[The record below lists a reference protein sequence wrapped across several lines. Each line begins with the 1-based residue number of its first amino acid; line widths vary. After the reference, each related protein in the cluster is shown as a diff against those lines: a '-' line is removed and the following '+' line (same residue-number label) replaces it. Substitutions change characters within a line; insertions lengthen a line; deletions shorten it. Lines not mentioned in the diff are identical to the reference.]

1 MSILRY
7 GAALMIGALTLT
19 SAMPAATTEVEDLQG
34 RWRGRICTAE
44 GIPTKTNLSIDKY
57 GCYVL
62 FQTDLNGAAQATGTV
77 GIEGSKVT
85 FFDNKKVPYM
95 VLQLSDDGR
104 LVQDVRGKI
113 PKNCCYLNKR

>member
-7 GAALMIGALTLT
+7 GTALIMGALTLT
-19 SAMPAATTEVEDLQG
+19 TSMTTMATEVSDLEG

-57 GCYVL
+57 GCYVIY
-62 FQTDLNGAAQATGTV
+62 QTDLNGAAQATGTV
-77 GIEGSKVT
+77 DVEGKKVT
-85 FFDNKKVPYM
+85 FYDNHKVPYM
-95 VLQLSDDGR
+95 ILQLSDEGQ

-113 PKNCCYLNKR
+113 PENCCFLKKR